1 MIKINLVLPEEKET
15 HLIAPFFVEDKDV
28 SIITRHLEKKDI
40 ELLDAFLSEHK
51 KRDLFSTAFLFLPS
65 KKQIVFIGKDKIANW
80 NKRKA
85 RLLVRCAVVQMKKHN
100 ITKAT
105 IDARSII
112 HDESQLNETLR
123 LIGCEAMMA
132 DYEFNRYKKNQDQKK
147 KTDKVLMLSIAVDKQ
162 FMTKQ
167 NKDALQDGVIIGEQT
182 NGTRTLS
189 NTPGG
194 DMTPSIFSQH
204 AKQASQGT
212 KLKVSIFNKQQIEKM
227 GMGGVL
233 GVGQGSDDDPNF
245 IVLEHAPAQLKNAQP
260 LVLAGKGITF
270 DTGGLNV
277 KPGNHMHEMH
287 MDMSGGAAVVHSL
300 VAISQLNIPL
310 RVFGLVPVVENAVSN
325 KSYRPGD
332 VLTSIT
338 GKTIEVLNTDAE
350 GRVILADALG
360 YAKDLKPLLVLDI
373 ATLTGASLAAVGTYA
388 NVFFT
393 NKQENAQVMKDI
405 GEKSGDYMW
414 ELPLW
419 EEYEK
424 DVKGTFGD
432 VANTGKSGSGG
443 CIAGA
448 MFLKEFVS
456 YPWVHIDMAPTMTAN
471 ADEFLAKGAKGTGVR
486 FFVELAECMAQQA

>member
-1 MIKINLVLPEEKET
+1 MKIQLVLPEEKET

-40 ELLDAFLSEHK
+40 ELLNAFLSEHK
-51 KRDLFSTAFLFLPS
+51 KRELFNTHFLFLPS
-65 KKQIVFIGKDKIANW
+65 KKQIVFIGKDKIAKW

-85 RLLVRCAVVQMKKHN
+85 RLLVRCAVAQMKKYN

-112 HDESQLNETLR
+112 QDQDQLEETLR
-123 LIGCEAMMA
+123 LIGCEALMA
-132 DYEFNRYKKNQDQKK
+132 YYEFNQYKRNHAQTKNSDRPL
-147 KTDKVLMLSIAVDKQ
+147 TLSVAVDKQ
-162 FMTKQ
+162 FFTKQ
-167 NKDALQDGVIIGEQT
+167 NKDALQSGVIVGEEV
-182 NGTRTLS
+182 NNTRTLS

-194 DMTPSIFSQH
+194 DMTPSIFSKH
-204 AKQASQGT
+204 AKQASKGT
-212 KLKVSIFNKQQIEKM
+212 TLKMSVFNKQQIEKM

-233 GVGQGSDDDPNF
+233 GVGQGSDDEPNF
-245 IVLEHAPAQLKNAQP
+245 VVLEHAPARLKNAQP
-260 LVLAGKGITF
+260 LVLVGKGVTF

-277 KPGNHMHEMH
+277 KPGNAMHEMH

-300 VAISQLNIPL
+300 VAISRLNIPL
-310 RVFGLVPVVENAVSN
+310 RVIGLVPVVENTVSS

-332 VLTSIT
+332 VLRSIT

-350 GRVILADALG
+350 GRVIMADALG
-360 YAKDLKPLLVLDI
+360 YAKDLKPALVLDI
-373 ATLTGASLAAVGTYA
+373 ATLTGAAMAAVGTYT

-393 NKQENAQVMKDI
+393 NTLEHAPTIKDI
-405 GEKSGDYMW
+405 GEQSGDYMW

-419 EEYEK
+419 EEYEQ
-424 DVKGTFGD
+424 DVKGTYGD
-432 VANTGKSGSGG
+432 VANMGKSKYGGS
-443 CIAGA
+443 IAGA

-471 ADEFLAKGAKGTGVR
+471 PDEFLAKGAKGTGVR
-486 FFVELAECMAQQA
+486 FFVELATKMQQ